1 MMNEDLAMEVLW
13 TWAGSRSC
21 GARCARAPPLD
32 LPSSLRLR
40 TIGLFQW
47 DVTESKAFLNVNTA
61 RSTVFTRCAM
71 AEERS
76 RVWRV

>member
-1 MMNEDLAMEVLW
+1 MANEDLTMEALW
-13 TWAGSRSC
+13 TWAGSKSC

-47 DVTESKAFLNVNTA
+47 DIAGSKTFVNVNMA

-71 AEERS
+71 AERS
-76 RVWRV
+76 RAWRV